1 MLLDLMISMRKIESK
16 QSRPVTFKLS
26 SLAKSDKGHW
36 IIKLDCRTVPVGSCL
51 HHHHRHDDHHHDHHH
66 SDRDGD
72 HHRHPYYEW
81 SGANCQL
88 GGSCPQL
95 KSTITVFII
104 ITIITIIIIIIIILI
119 IIIIIIIIASLHH
132 CHDGDRDGLP
142 LLTILIM

>member
-16 QSRPVTFKLS
+16 QSRPVTFKLL

-51 HHHHRHDDHHHDHHH
+51 HHHHRHDDDDDDHDHHDDHH
-66 SDRDGD
+66 SDCDGD

-104 ITIITIIIIIIIILI
+104 ILIIT
-119 IIIIIIIIASLHH
+119 IIIIIIASLHH